1 VASRLSVHLN
11 QRISI
16 LLAALVV
23 LLAVGGALLFI
34 EPGGPSDD
42 AQIQQLVQNFASAA
56 DHQDAKTIMT
66 ELCQA
71 EAAGFAD
78 GDAASSTPVATPE
91 SHFLAT
97 STSDIQITGDV
108 ASAKVTR
115 SQNGP
120 TAQSFSAALYFLKE
134 NGMWKVCDS
143 AATQF
148 NQHRKG
154 LS

>member
-1 VASRLSVHLN
+1 
-11 QRISI
+11 
-16 LLAALVV
+16 LAALV
-23 LLAVGGALLFI
+23 LLFVSGGVLLFI
-34 EPGGPSDD
+34 ELGGQSDD

-56 DHQDAKTIMT
+56 DHQDAKKIMA

-78 GDAASSTPVATPE
+78 SGAASSTPVATPE
-91 SHFLAT
+91 RHFLT
-97 STSDIQITGDV
+97 PGTSDIQIAGDV

-120 TAQSFSAALYFLKE
+120 PANSFSVTLYFHRE
-134 NGMWKVCDS
+134 NGTWKVCDS

-148 NQHRKG
+148 NQHRKR